1 MTATENAGS
10 NSYVLLQVGERRF
23 AMRADIVE
31 ELAPPVRLH
40 SFPHTS
46 PLIVGV
52 IVRRGHVV
60 PVYDVG
66 PVLFGKASPAHRFYL
81 VARRQFGE
89 TIESSAIPV
98 NGECELTTGEVEPAR
113 EGRPEYVTGILTTAD
128 EKLEILNFEALMAA
142 PAAAARESSQPS
154 GLTEASL

>member
-1 MTATENAGS
+1 MSAAENAGS

-40 SFPHTS
+40 SFPHMS

-98 NGECELTTGEVEPAR
+98 NGECELATGEVEPPR

-154 GLTEASL
+154 GFAEASL

>member
-1 MTATENAGS
+1 MTAMENAGS

-66 PVLFGKASPAHRFYL
+66 PVLLGKPSPAHRFYL

-98 NGECELTTGEVEPAR
+98 NGECELATGDVQPPR
-113 EGRPEYVTGILTTAD
+113 EGRPEYVTGILETAV
-128 EKLEILNFEALMAA
+128 EKLEVLNFEALMTA
-142 PAAAARESSQPS
+142 PTAAARESNQQS
-154 GLTEASL
+154 GFTEASL

>member
-1 MTATENAGS
+1 MSGIENVGG

-66 PVLFGKASPAHRFYL
+66 PLLLGKASPAHRFYL
-81 VARRQFGE
+81 VARRQFGD
-89 TIESSAIPV
+89 TTESSAIPV
-98 NGECELTTGEVEPAR
+98 NGECELATGEVQPPLA
-113 EGRPEYVTGILTTAD
+113 GRPEYVTGILETAD
-128 EKLEILNFEALMAA
+128 EKLEVLNFGLLMAA
-142 PAAAARESSQPS
+142 PVLESSQPN

>member
-1 MTATENAGS
+1 MTGTENSGG
-10 NSYVLLQVGERRF
+10 NSFVLLQVGDRRF

-46 PLIVGV
+46 PLVVGV

-66 PVLFGKASPAHRFYL
+66 PVLLGKVSPAHRFYL

-89 TIESSAIPV
+89 TSESSAIPV
-98 NGECELTTGEVEPAR
+98 NGECELATGEVQPPR
-113 EGRPEYVTGILTTAD
+113 QGRPEYVTGILETAV
-128 EKLEILNFEALMAA
+128 EKLEILNLEVIMASS
-142 PAAAARESSQPS
+142 AAAAHVSNQPN
-154 GLTEASL
+154 GFTGASL

>member
-1 MTATENAGS
+1 
-10 NSYVLLQVGERRF
+10 
-23 AMRADIVE
+23 MRADIVE

-40 SFPHTS
+40 SFPHSS

-89 TIESSAIPV
+89 TVESSAIPV
-98 NGECELTTGEVEPAR
+98 NGECELATGEVEPPR
-113 EGRPEYVTGILTTAD
+113 EGRPEYVAGILTTAD
-128 EKLEILNFEALMAA
+128 EKLEILNFEVLMTT
-142 PAAAARESSQPS
+142 PAAAAAHESSQPS
-154 GLTEASL
+154 AFTEASL

>member
-1 MTATENAGS
+1 VSVAENAGS
-10 NSYVLLQVGERRF
+10 NSYVLLPVGERRF

-60 PVYDVG
+60 PVHDVG
-66 PVLFGKASPAHRFYL
+66 TVLFGRASPAHRFYL

-98 NGECELTTGEVEPAR
+98 NGECELATGEVEAPR
-113 EGRPEYVTGILTTAD
+113 EGRPEYVTGILTTVD

-154 GLTEASL
+154 EFTEASL

>member
-1 MTATENAGS
+1 MTAMENAGS

-66 PVLFGKASPAHRFYL
+66 PVLLGKHSPAHRFYL

-98 NGECELTTGEVEPAR
+98 NGECELATGDVQPPR
-113 EGRPEYVTGILTTAD
+113 EGRPEYVTGILETAV
-128 EKLEILNFEALMAA
+128 EKLEVLNFEALMIA
-142 PAAAARESSQPS
+142 PTAAARESNQQS
-154 GLTEASL
+154 GFTEASL

>member
-1 MTATENAGS
+1 MSLIENVGG

-60 PVYDVG
+60 PVFDVG
-66 PVLFGKASPAHRFYL
+66 PPLLGRASPAHRFYL

-89 TIESSAIPV
+89 MSESSAIPV
-98 NGECELTTGEVEPAR
+98 NGECELATGAVELPR
-113 EGRPEYVTGILTTAD
+113 EGRPKYVTGILTTAD
-128 EKLEILNFEALMAA
+128 ERLEILNFEVLMAA
-142 PAAAARESSQPS
+142 PTAAAHESSHPS
-154 GLTEASL
+154 AFTEASL